1 MTEKELFRTNNFDL
15 IRLLAALEVAIH
27 HSLHHFELSDHWLF
41 HSTSWLP
48 GLPIFFFVSGFLISK
63 SYESN
68 SRISEYARN
77 RALRIFPALILCTT
91 LSLISVFATGY
102 LASHSWSL
110 SLMVAWILGQV
121 TIFQFYSPD
130 FIRGFG
136 SGALNESLWTVTVE
150 LQFYVL
156 IPLIYWM
163 LARAA
168 SRGQRTV
175 MLAVLILAFVVP
187 NVVFQQLMLDEH
199 NSQKLAVK
207 LTHVSFLP
215 WLYMFLLG
223 ILAQQN
229 FTWIHRL
236 VRGRGLPIVCAYAAT
251 AYVTIHF
258 FGWSTGNEIHPALF
272 PLLAVTVLSVA
283 YTAPTLCDRLLHKN
297 DISYGVYIYHMPI
310 INIMLYY
317 GLLSKLSYVAMAVTL
332 TVAIAT
338 CSWFII
344 ERPAIRRKK
353 RPLVDLA
360 GTSSAYEGSK

>member
-15 IRLLAALEVAIH
+15 IRLLAAIEVAIH
-27 HSLHHFELSDHWLF
+27 HTLHHFELSDHWLF

-48 GLPIFFFVSGFLISK
+48 GVPIFFFVSGFLISK

-77 RALRIFPALILCTT
+77 RALRIYPALIMCTA

-102 LASHSWSL
+102 LASQSWSL
-110 SLMVAWILGQV
+110 AQLTTWIIGQI
-121 TIFQFYSPD
+121 TFFQFYSPD

-136 SGALNESLWTVTVE
+136 SGALNGSLWTVTVE

-168 SRGQRTV
+168 SREQRTV
-175 MLAVLILAFVVP
+175 MLAVLIIAFVVP

-199 NSQKLAVK
+199 NSQKLAMK
-207 LTHVSFLP
+207 LAHVSFLP
-215 WLYMFLLG
+215 WVYMFLIG

-229 FTWIHRL
+229 FMWIHGF
-236 VRGRGLPIVCAYAAT
+236 VRGRGLPIVVAYAIV
-251 AYVTIHF
+251 AYITVNF

-272 PLLAVTVLSVA
+272 PLLAVTVLAVA
-283 YTAPTLCDRLLHKN
+283 YTAPQLGDRILHKN

-310 INIMLYY
+310 INVMLYY
-317 GLLSKLSYVAMAVTL
+317 GLGDTFYYATIAVAL
-332 TVAIAT
+332 TVAIAA
-338 CSWFII
+338 CSWFVV
-344 ERPAIRRKK
+344 ERPAIRKKK
-353 RPLVDLA
+353 RPLVAL
-360 GTSSAYEGSK
+360 T

>member
-1 MTEKELFRTNNFDL
+1 MNEKELFRTNNFDL
-15 IRLLAALEVAIH
+15 IRMPVLED
-27 HSLHHFELSDHWLF
+27 LHFELSDHWLF

-48 GLPIFFFVSGFLISK
+48 GVPIFFFVSGFLISK

-102 LASHSWSL
+102 FESQSWSL
-110 SLMVAWILGQV
+110 LHMIAWILGQV

-136 SGALNESLWTVTVE
+136 SGALNGSLWTVTVE
-150 LQFYVL
+150 LQFYLL

-163 LARAA
+163 LARTS
-168 SRGQRTV
+168 SRRQRTV
-175 MLAVLILAFVVP
+175 MLAVLILAFIVP
-187 NVVFQQLMLDEH
+187 NEVFQQLLLDEH
-199 NSQKLAVK
+199 NSQKLAIK
-207 LTHVSFLP
+207 FARISFLP
-215 WLYMFLLG
+215 WFYMFLLG

-236 VRGRGLPIVCAYAAT
+236 VRGRGLQIVCAYAAIT
-251 AYVTIHF
+251 YVTVHF
-258 FGWSTGNEIHPALF
+258 FDWSKGNEIHPALF

-317 GLLSKLSYVAMAVTL
+317 GLLSKYSYVAMALAL
-332 TVAIAT
+332 TIAIAT

-360 GTSSAYEGSK
+360 RANSAQEART

>member
-48 GLPIFFFVSGFLISK
+48 GVPIFFFVSGFLISK

-102 LASHSWSL
+102 FASQSWSF

-136 SGALNESLWTVTVE
+136 SGALNGSLWTVTVE

-168 SRGQRTV
+168 NRGQRTV
-175 MLAVLILAFVVP
+175 ILAVLILGFVVP

-199 NSQKLAVK
+199 NSQKLAMK
-207 LTHVSFLP
+207 LAHVSFLP

-236 VRGRGLPIVCAYAAT
+236 VRGRGLPIVCAYAAI

-258 FGWSTGNEIHPALF
+258 FGWSTGNEIH
-272 PLLAVTVLSVA
+272 
-283 YTAPTLCDRLLHKN
+283 PTLCDRLLHKN

-332 TVAIAT
+332 TIAIAT

-344 ERPAIRRKK
+344 ERPAIRRNK

-360 GTSSAYEGSK
+360 WTSSAQEGSK

>member
-27 HSLHHFELSDHWLF
+27 HSLDHFELRDNWLF

-48 GLPIFFFVSGFLISK
+48 GVPIFFFVSGFLISK

-77 RALRIFPALILCTT
+77 RALRIFPALILCTA

-102 LASHSWSL
+102 FESQSWSP
-110 SLMVAWILGQV
+110 SHMAAWILGQV

-136 SGALNESLWTVTVE
+136 SGALNGSLWTVTVE

-163 LARAA
+163 LARA
-168 SRGQRTV
+168 SKDHKRRTV
-175 MLAVLILAFVVP
+175 ILALLILAFILP
-187 NVVFQQLMLDEH
+187 NIIFQQLDQNDEY
-199 NSQKLAVK
+199 SESLLVKLA
-207 LTHVSFLP
+207 HVSFLP
-215 WLYMFLLG
+215 WIYMFLLG

-229 FTWIHRL
+229 FLWVHGL
-236 VRGRGLPIVCAYAAT
+236 VRGRGVQIVCAYAAA
-251 AYVTIHF
+251 AYITINF
-258 FGWSTGNEIHPALF
+258 FGWSTGNKIHPALF
-272 PLLAVTVLSVA
+272 PLLAVTVLAVA
-283 YTAPTLCDRLLHKN
+283 YTRPQLGNRILHKN

-310 INIMLYY
+310 INVMLYY
-317 GLLSKLSYVAMAVTL
+317 GLSSKFYYAVIAVAF
-332 TVAIAT
+332 TVVVAT
-338 CSWFII
+338 CSWFIV
-344 ERPAIRRKK
+344 ERPAIRKKK
-353 RPLVDLA
+353 RPLDA
-360 GTSSAYEGSK
+360 